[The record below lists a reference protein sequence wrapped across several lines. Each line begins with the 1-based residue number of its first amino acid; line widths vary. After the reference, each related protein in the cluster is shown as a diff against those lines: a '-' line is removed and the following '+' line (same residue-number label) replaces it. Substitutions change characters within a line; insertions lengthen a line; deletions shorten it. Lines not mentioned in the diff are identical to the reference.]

1 MLSQKAAK
9 FMELRELS
17 LIHSRFVKKQIEAL
31 ITNDERLHMFRSSM
45 IKNRSN
51 NHYSNFSKEAVQY
64 RHLLHSI
71 GLQVCCPSLQHKG
84 LHLLFHRAH
93 LKGHKL

>member
-31 ITNDERLHMFRSSM
+31 ITNDERLHMLRSQFIEKCS
-45 IKNRSN
+45 
-51 NHYSNFSKEAVQY
+51 H
-64 RHLLHSI
+64 HH
-71 GLQVCCPSLQHKG
+71 
-84 LHLLFHRAH
+84 
-93 LKGHKL
+93 